1 MDATTNALP
10 TALGLGLG
18 FGFIVVVL
26 SVAKLWYAKHRR
38 IQLIHAPPPS
48 RSLPLYHEMSMSLR
62 SSRSTLASRPS
73 VAEFGLFDTPSLG
86 STTISPSSSSSP
98 MTTPRDLAN
107 HGVVV
112 GLLGSPDW
120 EIQLTRGVDKTTRTE
135 AIEYAEDDIM
145 RAVHALPTRSL
156 SRMSSKVSLVNK
168 KTGVS
173 PLLGSESLASLDREC
188 ADEVLTST
196 WLIAQLSFSVIACV
210 PLSSATHLFPSHPFL
225 STRASHQHI
234 TPLPKGSCSPGSLP
248 SRRTHAPAQSGVS
261 PRHDFP
267 SRYGTIAANH
277 ACHPCGHN
285 DHRIPHGVDHRRAH
299 YAPLARTLYRTQGDR

>member
-73 VAEFGLFDTPSLG
+73 VAEFGIFDTPSLG
-86 STTISPSSSSSP
+86 STTISPSSTSSP
-98 MTTPRDLAN
+98 MMTPRDFGS
-107 HGVVV
+107 HGILV

-120 EIQLTRGVDKTTRTE
+120 EIQLTRGVDKTARTE

-168 KTGVS
+168 KSGVS
-173 PLLGSESLASLDREC
+173 PLLGGGSLASLHREY
-188 ADEVLTST
+188 ADEILTST
-196 WLIAQLSFSVIACV
+196 WLLAQPSVTIIACV
-210 PLSSATHLFPSHPFL
+210 PLPSATHFFPGHSFFA
-225 STRASHQHI
+225 TRASYQHLS
-234 TPLPKGSCSPGSLP
+234 PLPKGSCSPRPLP
-248 SRRTHAPAQSGVS
+248 GRRTHAPTESGVS

-267 SRYGTIAANH
+267 SRHDIIATNH
-277 ACHPCGHN
+277 ACYSCGH
-285 DHRIPHGVDHRRAH
+285 DDRRVPHSVDHRRAR
-299 YAPLARTLYRTQGDR
+299 YAPLARTLHRT

>member
-48 RSLPLYHEMSMSLR
+48 RSLPLYHEMSMSMR

-73 VAEFGLFDTPSLG
+73 VAEFGIFDTPSLG
-86 STTISPSSSSSP
+86 STTISPSSTSSP
-98 MTTPRDLAN
+98 MMTPRDFGS
-107 HGVVV
+107 HGVLV

-120 EIQLTRGVDKTTRTE
+120 EIQLTRGVDKTARTE

-156 SRMSSKVSLVNK
+156 SRMSSKVSLVHK
-168 KTGVS
+168 KGVYTFPTPTGVS
-173 PLLGSESLASLDREC
+173 PLLGSESFALLHRDYT
-188 ADEVLTST
+188 DEALTST
-196 WLIAQLSFSVIACV
+196 WLLTQPSISVIACV
-210 PLSSATHLFPSHPFL
+210 PLSSATHLFPGHPFL
-225 STRASHQHI
+225 STRAS
-234 TPLPKGSCSPGSLP
+234 
-248 SRRTHAPAQSGVS
+248 
-261 PRHDFP
+261 
-267 SRYGTIAANH
+267 Y
-277 ACHPCGHN
+277 
-285 DHRIPHGVDHRRAH
+285 
-299 YAPLARTLYRTQGDR
+299 